1 MKTYLVDYE
10 NVNESGLNG
19 ISKLNADYRV
29 ILFYTENANK
39 MSFGLHRRLNESG
52 ADIQFQKVE
61 GGGKNALDFQLSTCL
76 GALAAESKG
85 DEFFIVSKD
94 KGFQCLCPYWA
105 KRKVK
110 VSCVADVAGK
120 DFETEKA
127 ALIAEVKAL
136 VKDEKAG
143 EIIAGFVQRYKTK
156 NGVSNALQKEYKDS
170 RKAGEYY
177 NAIKP
182 LLKDKK

>member
-1 MKTYLVDYE
+1 MKIYLVDYE

-19 ISKLNADYRV
+19 ISKLTADYRV

-61 GGGKNALDFQLSTCL
+61 GGAKNALDFQLSTCL
-76 GALAAESKG
+76 GALATENKN

-94 KGFQCLCPYWA
+94 KGFQCLCPYWT

-110 VSCVADVAGK
+110 VSCVADVAGR
-120 DFETEKA
+120 DIETEKA
-127 ALIAEVKAL
+127 ALVAEVGNL
-136 VKDEKAG
+136 VHDEKVAK
-143 EIIAGFVQRYKTK
+143 IIAGFIQKYKTK
-156 NGVSNALQKEYKDS
+156 NGVNTALQKEYKDNK
-170 RKAGEYY
+170 KAGEYY